1 MPKNLVI
8 INPFWNLVVIITI
21 LIISPW
27 SWQIFSSNLLLLVL
41 IWTLSIVLLFAVI
54 NPSNK
59 LKIVCGIL
67 FTILIIWQY
76 ITTKNT
82 SLNYINPTEEYLL
95 NARRVQMSSISF
107 SIAGLKIN
115 PNLGKFLQ
123 SRQAFMIYKFQENF
137 FRSLDINEY
146 FFAGHPREREG
157 IREFEKFNFMLFPLF
172 ILGLYMAIIK
182 RYTRLFIGLIVLHL
196 VLGVIGTNNY
206 LGVFILYPYYV
217 VLITLGVMKYIK
229 HE

>member
-1 MPKNLVI
+1 MLSKQMWNFVI
-8 INPFWNLVVIITI
+8 LITI

-41 IWTLSIVLLFAVI
+41 IWALSIVLLFTVI

-67 FTILIIWQY
+67 FTILIIWQC

-82 SLNYINPTEEYLL
+82 SLSYINPTEEYLL
-95 NARRVQMSSISF
+95 NARRVRMSSISF
-107 SIAGLKIN
+107 NIAGLKIN
-115 PNLGKFLQ
+115 PNLGKYLQ
-123 SRQAFMIYKFQENF
+123 SRQAFMIYKFQENL

-157 IREFEKFNFMLFPLF
+157 IREFEKFNFILFPLF
-172 ILGLYMAIIK
+172 LLGIYMTIIK
-182 RYTRLFIGLIVLHL
+182 RRNYLLIGLISMYL
-196 VLGVIGTNNY
+196 VLGIIGTNNY
-206 LGVFILYPYYV
+206 LGAFILYPFFAIF
-217 VLITLGVMKYIK
+217 ITLGVMKIFK
-229 HE
+229 NNE